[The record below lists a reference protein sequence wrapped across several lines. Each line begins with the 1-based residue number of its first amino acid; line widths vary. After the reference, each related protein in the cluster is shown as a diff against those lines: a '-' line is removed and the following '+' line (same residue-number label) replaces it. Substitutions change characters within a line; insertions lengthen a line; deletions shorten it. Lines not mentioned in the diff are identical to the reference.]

1 MGTIT
6 GLGTKVG
13 TEPIIMAG
21 SCVLVFNSL
30 GHLLLQRQN
39 ENLDWS
45 LIEGVMEPGESLEET
60 AARGLFKETG
70 LRAKTYQLVTVL
82 SGNATNDEY
91 PHEDVY
97 NVRAIFVAKEVEGEL
112 HNHVDQG
119 IECKFFC
126 LETALPNLNPSTEY
140 VLKKTGYL

>member
-6 GLGTKVG
+6 DLGVKVG

-30 GHLLLQRQN
+30 GHLLLRRQN
-39 ENLDWS
+39 ESHDWS

-60 AARGLFKETG
+60 AAREFKETG
-70 LRAKTYQLVTVL
+70 LSAKAYKLMTIL
-82 SGNATNDEY
+82 SGNVTNDEY
-91 PHEDVY
+91 PQKEVY
-97 NVRAIFVAKEVEGEL
+97 KVRAIFEANEVGGEL
-112 HNHVDQG
+112 HSHGEQG

-126 LETALPNLNPSTEY
+126 LKAPLPQLNSSTEY
-140 VLKKTGYL
+140 ILKKIGYLE